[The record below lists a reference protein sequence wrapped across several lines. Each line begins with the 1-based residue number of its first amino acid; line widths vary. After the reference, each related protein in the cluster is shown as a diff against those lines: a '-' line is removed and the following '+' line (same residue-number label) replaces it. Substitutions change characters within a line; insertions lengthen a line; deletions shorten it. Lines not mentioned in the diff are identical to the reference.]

1 MTRIDLFPGWSTSSF
16 GDSVAPT
23 PRELRALG
31 DHLMQCRT
39 LSGRLFTLRCGAE
52 AMNGFVTAR
61 VVTTGV
67 LLALLMG
74 AGWAAW

>member
-1 MTRIDLFPGWSTSSF
+1 MTRIDLIPDWSTSSF
-16 GDSVAPT
+16 GNSVAPT
-23 PRELRALG
+23 PRELSALG
-31 DHLMQCRT
+31 EHLRQCRT

-67 LLALLMG
+67 LLTLLMSM
-74 AGWAAW
+74 AWAAW